1 MQVSGV
7 PSRYCGKDCQRQ
19 AWKAGHKKECR
30 IASKPAVKI
39 PPPQTP
45 TKPAIATSLK
55 PAIQPP
61 TPHHPVPGK
70 VSMIYESPAMITS
83 GTNKDKHCSIISYDA
98 SSSTYMAVLTE
109 EPSSGDNGG
118 MLMGAVKFIAPHH
131 LRLEDEILD
140 CMFRRIPSQLDF
152 RRTFAMQCD
161 YKEEQGLDTGSP
173 PYFAPDTPWTSGKE
187 RMQANLFDA
196 HAWVVDASTGEILHD
211 SLLSAV
217 PHLADTGACVH
228 LAWEAP
234 HHAEYDALIEGER
247 EQVRKVMQAMQ
258 HDGLDARRE
267 IETVLRNLKQ
277 GIGHCFRTV
286 ALYLELGGKGRV
298 CVGSVGIAY
307 SFKKRDRVWWL
318 YGNGAKKSAAWVAGT
333 AHAELAMDEGGAI
346 ASNGK
351 FYAYV

>member
-1 MQVSGV
+1 MLMQVLGA

-45 TKPAIATSLK
+45 TKPTIATSLK

-109 EPSSGDNGG
+109 EPSSGE
-118 MLMGAVKFIAPHH
+118 KFIAPHH

-161 YKEEQGLDTGSP
+161 YKEEKGLDTGSP

-187 RMQANLFDA
+187 RMQASLFDA

-247 EQVRKVMQAMQ
+247 EQVRKVMRAMQ
-258 HDGLDARRE
+258 RDGLDARRE

-307 SFKKRDRVWWL
+307 SFKKRDRV
-318 YGNGAKKSAAWVAGT
+318 GGCMAMVPRRGRTEGT
-333 AHAELAMDEGGAI
+333 AHAELATEEGGVI

>member
-1 MQVSGV
+1 MQGPVCRAGTAVKTASA
-7 PSRYCGKDCQRQ
+7 SL
-19 AWKAGHKKECR
+19 KARHKQCR

-45 TKPAIATSLK
+45 LKPAITTSLK
-55 PAIQPP
+55 PTIQPP
-61 TPHHPVPGK
+61 TPHPSAPGK
-70 VSMIYESPAMITS
+70 VRMIYESPAMITS
-83 GTNKDKHCSIISYDA
+83 GTNKDKHCSIISYDTSA
-98 SSSTYMAVLTE
+98 SAYMAVLTE
-109 EPSSGDNGG
+109 EPSSGNDGG

-161 YKEEQGLDTGSP
+161 YKEEKGLDTSSP
-173 PYFAPDTPWTSGKE
+173 PYCPRRHGPLARSACKPACLMRMPGSWTPGRRDSARLFAWPCRTSPTPVRVCTWRGRLHLRVRRPD
-187 RMQANLFDA
+187 RRRAR
-196 HAWVVDASTGEILHD
+196 AS
-211 SLLSAV
+211 
-217 PHLADTGACVH
+217 P
-228 LAWEAP
+228 
-234 HHAEYDALIEGER
+234 
-247 EQVRKVMQAMQ
+247 KVMQAIRR
-258 HDGLDARRE
+258 DGLDARRE

-277 GIGHCFRTV
+277 GMGHCFRTV

-333 AHAELAMDEGGAI
+333 AHAQLAKDEGGAI